1 MSISH
6 IPKFTDGKHVDPS
19 KKFFL
24 KKSLLIMLTSER
36 DEAGELIN
44 EEISKGLSK
53 NVKFYFILRKM
64 WGH

>member
-1 MSISH
+1 
-6 IPKFTDGKHVDPS
+6 
-19 KKFFL
+19 
-24 KKSLLIMLTSER
+24 MLTSER

-53 NVKFYFILRKM
+53 NVKFHFILRKM